1 MIGLLLATLGG
12 MIATGFFAAGRQAAG
27 PWRELILVQLAGL
40 LGALHALISNLLMAL
55 IIVHITGV
63 AAEWLLTG
71 DNLVKAM
78 FTGRK
83 RLPTEAEVRERP
95 LATAPAVAC
104 HYGKSI
110 PNGSGALFQSLAD
123 ADKQGIPHKDLGLTA
138 LQRALSDPAV
148 SPIER
153 ELLLT
158 DRFLAYACGPRLRPG

>member
-1 MIGLLLATLGG
+1 M
-12 MIATGFFAAGRQAAG
+12 
-27 PWRELILVQLAGL
+27 QLAGL
-40 LGALHALISNLLMAL
+40 LGALHALISNLLMAH
-55 IIVHITGV
+55 IIVHTTGV

-78 FTGRK
+78 FTRHK
-83 RLPTEAEVRERP
+83 RLPTEGGGVERP
-95 LATAPAVAC
+95 LATAPAVAR

-123 ADKQGIPHKDLGLTA
+123 ADNQGIPPKGLGLTA

-153 ELLLT
+153 ELFLT